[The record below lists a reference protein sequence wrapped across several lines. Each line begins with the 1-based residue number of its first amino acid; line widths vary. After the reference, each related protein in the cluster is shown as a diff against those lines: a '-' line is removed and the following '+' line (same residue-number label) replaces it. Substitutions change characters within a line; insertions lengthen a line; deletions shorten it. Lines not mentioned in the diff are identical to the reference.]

1 MFFLDFGKEK
11 MPKKEKAKYH
21 LSGRVIHTDVS
32 IEVII
37 FLYISN
43 QNSMNGNGTEL
54 EECVHTH
61 RTSCRSV
68 WPN

>member
-11 MPKKEKAKYH
+11 KPKKEKVKYH
-21 LSGRVIHTDVS
+21 LSCRVIHTG

-37 FLYISN
+37 FLYTPN